1 MTSTW
6 KIYILAIISFLVG
19 TSEYIVSGI
28 LDKIADSMGIT
39 VVAAGQLI
47 TVFSLTYAIAT
58 PVLMALTARWDRRR
72 LMITALGIFVVANI
86 LSFVLPGYELLLASR
101 ILMAL
106 GAGMVVVTALSIAAK
121 IAPEGKQAGSLATVI
136 MGFTASLII
145 GVPLGR
151 MVAAAF
157 GWKAVF
163 IGIALLG
170 IVAMLIIS
178 VTIPRIQG
186 DAHVPLRQQFSLLKN
201 PKVAL
206 GLSISFF
213 WLGGYSVAYT
223 YLSPYLLQISGL
235 QESLLST
242 ALLAFGIA
250 SLVGSKVGGF
260 SADKKGVTFTLLS
273 GMTLHVIALI
283 LLSLAGHSAFAV
295 FAILILWSFAAW
307 STGPAQQYNLVT
319 IKPESSGVMLGL
331 NQSMMQLSMAA
342 GAGIGGV
349 VVSGVSLSAVT
360 WIGAVGVLVAMLAL
374 LGLNQLSARRK
385 VVCPRGTPARR
396 CRPAVHRQCPIGPN
410 RS

>member
-39 VVAAGQLI
+39 LVAAGQLI

-58 PVLMALTARWDRRR
+58 PVLMALTAKWDRRR
-72 LMITALGIFVVANI
+72 LMITALGIFVAANI

-101 ILMAL
+101 VLMAL

-170 IVAMLIIS
+170 LVAMLIIS

-250 SLVGSKVGGF
+250 SLVGSKLGGF

-360 WIGAVGVLVAMLAL
+360 WIGAVGVVIAMLAL

-385 VVCPRGTPARR
+385 VAS
-396 CRPAVHRQCPIGPN
+396 AE
-410 RS
+410 